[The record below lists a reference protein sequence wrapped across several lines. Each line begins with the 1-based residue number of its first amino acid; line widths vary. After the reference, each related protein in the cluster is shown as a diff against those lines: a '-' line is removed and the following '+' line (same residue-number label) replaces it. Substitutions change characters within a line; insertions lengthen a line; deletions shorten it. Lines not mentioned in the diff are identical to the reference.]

1 MKKYQE
7 VCSYIIFGILT
18 TVVNISIFYVLS
30 KSGFDFK
37 ISTTIAWVIS
47 VLFAFITNKKYVF
60 KSTENKPKS
69 TLKEFNQFFIL
80 RILSYIIDL
89 VSMILLINYISMDV
103 MIAKVIT
110 NIIVIVLNYL
120 ISKKLIFK

>member
-47 VLFAFITNKKYVF
+47 VLFAFITNKNTF
-60 KSTENKPKS
+60 
-69 TLKEFNQFFIL
+69 LKVQK
-80 RILSYIIDL
+80 
-89 VSMILLINYISMDV
+89 INPSQ
-103 MIAKVIT
+103 
-110 NIIVIVLNYL
+110 L
-120 ISKKLIFK
+120 